1 MVIREALRFSYH
13 ALRANRI
20 RTLLTALGLVIGNA
34 SVILVVT
41 ISLTSREYILDQIS
55 SIGSN
60 TVYAYYEGGATMSQ
74 AAEADFLKI
83 SDVAAVREQ
92 LAPMIVSAAG
102 VIPSYDRVYMGG
114 REQDITV
121 LGSDEHYASVRN
133 LAVVAGRFL
142 DSNDVSFR
150 SKVALMTE
158 RLARRLYGS
167 ADGAPGQVIKIHG
180 LQFTVIGV
188 FKEKTESYGLTELN
202 AETVL
207 VPVTV
212 IRYFTPVEKID
223 PMYVKARSPQLVPRV
238 QEMVRQVIESRHRPG
253 ARYRIDSLGPILD
266 AAKKISLVLTLVLLV
281 IAAIALVIS
290 GIGIMNIMLVTVTE
304 RTREIGVRLAVGATR
319 RDILLQ
325 FLTEAV
331 LISVGG
337 GMIGVLA
344 GIAGPLL
351 ARVFVDNLVI
361 PISPASIA
369 AGLLVSILVGLVFGT
384 MPASRA
390 ARLDPT
396 EALRYE

>member
-1 MVIREALRFSYH
+1 MVIREALRFSFR
-13 ALRANRI
+13 ALRTNRI
-20 RTLLTALGLVIGNA
+20 RTFLTALGLVIGNA

-60 TVYAYYEGGATMSQ
+60 TVYAYYEGGVTMTR

-92 LAPMIVSAAG
+92 LAPMIVSASG
-102 VIPSYDRVYMGG
+102 VIPSYDRVYMAG
-114 REQDITV
+114 REQDITL

-133 LAVVAGRFL
+133 LALLAGRFL
-142 DSNDVSFR
+142 ESTDISFR

-158 RLARRLYGS
+158 RLAQRLYGS
-167 ADGAPGQVIKIHG
+167 ADGAPGQTIKIHG
-180 LQFTVIGV
+180 LQFTVIGA

-207 VPVTV
+207 VPITV

-223 PMYVKARSPQLVPRV
+223 PLYVKARSPQLVPRV
-238 QEMVRQVIESRHRPG
+238 QEMVRQIIESRHRPG
-253 ARYRIDSLGPILD
+253 ARYRVDSLRPILE
-266 AAKKISLVLTLVLLV
+266 AAKNISLVLTLVLLV
-281 IAAIALVIS
+281 IAAIALTIS

-319 RDILLQ
+319 RDIQFQ
-325 FLTEAV
+325 FLLEAV

-337 GMIGVLA
+337 GIIGVLV
-344 GIAGPLL
+344 GIAGPLF
-351 ARVFVDNLVI
+351 ARLFVRSLII

-369 AGLLVSILVGLVFGT
+369 GALLVSVLVGLIFGT
-384 MPASRA
+384 MPAARA